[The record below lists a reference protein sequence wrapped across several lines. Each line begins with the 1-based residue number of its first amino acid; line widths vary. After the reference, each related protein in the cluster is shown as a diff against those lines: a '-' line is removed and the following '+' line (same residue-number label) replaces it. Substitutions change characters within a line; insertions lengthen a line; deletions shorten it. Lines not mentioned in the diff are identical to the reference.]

1 MTIKPNAV
9 AAIVDILKAYLPAN
23 LYALDFTVEHYKS
36 LLKALKITDNEEL
49 FNLKKGTLIDGLVE
63 YFNLTFQ
70 NISVELTFTDCKITK
85 HFLEKSASEALDR
98 MMHNNSKILIDIAL
112 RRDEYRILP
121 YLLSVPEETKE
132 LLFKGY
138 TNNNEDIHTARILT
152 RLQIQPI
159 LNVGDRDI
167 IFFLRGRI
175 WIRYYIPPKKVID
188 GQDKR
193 YAGESEETLKAMYD
207 AYFPKGIWPDI
218 ESILNDVL
226 EEKLNF
232 SIISAETFRK
242 TFIPVFRG
250 MIEILLIDIISPS
263 ERERIEGFTGYV
275 LRKYFDQILLYTAKN
290 LLIFVENRDKNA
302 ELFIKS
308 FSDTSTIDA
317 NGNKTKT
324 YPIVDTKQQTWNHVT
339 ILSILLQYKQA
350 KLRLISQNNIL
361 SSIKEQLNQCEL
373 NLKSE
378 EKIQDAQEKSI
389 DQLIKKIADNELNN
403 LKKKKGS
410 DPLLVKQYEDLLT
423 KKRTEE
429 NELYLIKNRI
439 ANFIIELKRQK
450 NKLKHE
456 TEAKNTLIE
465 QTEPLKETYER
476 IAHAL
481 VLVLSKR

>member
-1 MTIKPNAV
+1 M
-9 AAIVDILKAYLPAN
+9 
-23 LYALDFTVEHYKS
+23 DFTVEHYKS

-63 YFNLTFQ
+63 YFNLSFQ
-70 NISVELTFTDCKITK
+70 NISVDLTFTDCKITK
-85 HFLEKSASEALDR
+85 HFLDKSVSETLDR
-98 MMHNNSKILIDIAL
+98 MMHNNSKILIDIAQ
-112 RRDEYRILP
+112 RRDEYRVLP

-138 TNNNEDIHTARILT
+138 INNNEDISNARMLM

-159 LNVGDRDI
+159 LNAGDRDI

-175 WIRYYIPPKKVID
+175 WIRYYMPPKKVLD
-188 GQDKR
+188 GEEKR
-193 YAGESEETLKAMYD
+193 FAGESVESLQAMYD
-207 AYFPKGIWPDI
+207 TYFPKGMWDDI

-226 EEKLNF
+226 DEKLNF
-232 SIISAETFRK
+232 SLISSEIFKK

-250 MIEILLIDIISPS
+250 MIEILLIDVISPN
-263 ERERIEGFTGYV
+263 ERDRIEGFTGYV

-290 LLIFVENRDKNA
+290 LLLFVENRDKNA

-317 NGNKTKT
+317 NGNKTKI
-324 YPIVDTKQQTWNHVT
+324 YPIVDTKNQTWNHVT

-350 KLRLISQNNIL
+350 KQRMVSQNNIL
-361 SSIKEQLNQCEL
+361 ASIKEQIHQSDM

-378 EKIQDAQEKSI
+378 EKIQETQEKNI
-389 DQLIKKIADNELNN
+389 DQLIKQIADDELSNFKN
-403 LKKKKGS
+403 KKNA
-410 DPLLVKQYEDLLT
+410 DPVRVRRYEELLT

-450 NKLKHE
+450 SKLKHE

>member
-1 MTIKPNAV
+1 
-9 AAIVDILKAYLPAN
+9 
-23 LYALDFTVEHYKS
+23 LDFTVEHYKS

-63 YFNLTFQ
+63 YFNLSFQ
-70 NISVELTFTDCKITK
+70 NISVDLTFTDCKITK
-85 HFLEKSASEALDR
+85 HFLDKSVSETLDR
-98 MMHNNSKILIDIAL
+98 MMHNNSKILIDIAQ
-112 RRDEYRILP
+112 RRDEYRVLP

-138 TNNNEDIHTARILT
+138 INNNEDISNARMLM

-159 LNVGDRDI
+159 LNAGDRDI

-175 WIRYYIPPKKVID
+175 WIRYYMPPKKVLD
-188 GQDKR
+188 GEEKR
-193 YAGESEETLKAMYD
+193 FAGESVESLQAMYD
-207 AYFPKGIWPDI
+207 TYFPKGMWDDI

-226 EEKLNF
+226 DEKLNF
-232 SIISAETFRK
+232 SLISSEIFKK

-250 MIEILLIDIISPS
+250 MIEILLIDVISPN
-263 ERERIEGFTGYV
+263 ERDRIEGFTGYV

-290 LLIFVENRDKNA
+290 LLLFVENRDKNA

-317 NGNKTKT
+317 NGNKTKI
-324 YPIVDTKQQTWNHVT
+324 YPIVDTKNQTWNHVT

-350 KLRLISQNNIL
+350 KQRMVSQNNIL
-361 SSIKEQLNQCEL
+361 ASIKEQIHQSDM

-378 EKIQDAQEKSI
+378 EKIQETQEKNI
-389 DQLIKKIADNELNN
+389 DQLIKQIADDELSNFKN
-403 LKKKKGS
+403 KKNA
-410 DPLLVKQYEDLLT
+410 DPVRVRRYEELLT

-450 NKLKHE
+450 SKLKHE